1 MAAGAR
7 RRRLIGY
14 ARWTMEQKDALGE
27 TEQEG
32 ADIETEGADANVAPT
47 MDGFTWTP
55 RDLEPWGL
63 EGDRWCVRDAYC
75 ALFGWPPGSDEWNR
89 FIEGPATEDMQPLA
103 DHLEA
108 ETFDVRSAAGWNAI
122 IPKVDHP
129 GVAVFEFPQLKISHM
144 VYVGHVRVLL
154 EQWPYGKDSHPYGYW
169 PLTPE
174 YLRHNPILRLV
185 LVNLRQSPRPVP

>member
-7 RRRLIGY
+7 PRRLIGY

-27 TEQEG
+27 TEQAG

-75 ALFGWPPGSDEWNR
+75 ALW
-89 FIEGPATEDMQPLA
+89 L
-103 DHLEA
+103 
-108 ETFDVRSAAGWNAI
+108 AAGF
-122 IPKVDHP
+122 
-129 GVAVFEFPQLKISHM
+129 G
-144 VYVGHVRVLL
+144 
-154 EQWPYGKDSHPYGYW
+154 
-169 PLTPE
+169 
-174 YLRHNPILRLV
+174 
-185 LVNLRQSPRPVP
+185 